1 MHFVWCESVENFF
14 RDKTV
19 EREKKCLCVPDS
31 ALLFFVRSFS
41 LIMVHEKYSFGLKFP
56 LLILVQKEQVETN
69 PLCRIAMLW
78 PSKAGV
84 F

>member
-1 MHFVWCESVENFF
+1 M
-14 RDKTV
+14 
-19 EREKKCLCVPDS
+19 CVPDS